1 MLLVCDNVL
10 ADVGDSVDMLIVV
23 FSVAPGFSDVVS
35 IVDDAKDI
43 GCGLFVVPAVVEL
56 V

>member
-23 FSVAPGFSDVVS
+23 FPAAPDLSDVVS
-35 IVDDAKDI
+35 IADDAKDI
-43 GCGLFVVPAVVEL
+43 GCGLFVVPAVV
-56 V
+56 